1 MKQIDA
7 FLDIYKYIYM
17 YKKIVVI
24 IIIIVITSTCNEIN
38 FTRIAD
44 SSQYLP
50 NSWWMADAQMS
61 ALKFFM
67 VANLRYQLSYL
78 Y

>member
-24 IIIIVITSTCNEIN
+24 IIILVITSPCNEIN
-38 FTRIAD
+38 FTKIAD
-44 SSQYLP
+44 SSLYLP
-50 NSWWMADAQMS
+50 HIWWMADAQNVS
-61 ALKFFM
+61 FEI
-67 VANLRYQLSYL
+67 L
-78 Y
+78 YGS

>member
-7 FLDIYKYIYM
+7 FLDTYKYIYM

-24 IIIIVITSTCNEIN
+24 IIIIIIIIITSTCNEIN

-44 SSQYLP
+44 SSLYLP
-50 NSWWMADAQMS
+50 HI
-61 ALKFFM
+61 
-67 VANLRYQLSYL
+67 
-78 Y
+78 

>member
-7 FLDIYKYIYM
+7 FLDTYKYIYM

-24 IIIIVITSTCNEIN
+24 IIIIIIIIITSTCNEIN

-44 SSQYLP
+44 SSLYLP
-50 NSWWMADAQMS
+50 HIWWMADAQNVS
-61 ALKFFM
+61 FEI
-67 VANLRYQLSYL
+67 L
-78 Y
+78 YGS

>member
-7 FLDIYKYIYM
+7 FLDTYKYIYM
-17 YKKIVVI
+17 YKKIVVIIIIII

-44 SSQYLP
+44 SSLYLP
-50 NSWWMADAQMS
+50 HI
-61 ALKFFM
+61 
-67 VANLRYQLSYL
+67 
-78 Y
+78 

>member
-38 FTRIAD
+38 FHEWLMRKT
-44 SSQYLP
+44 
-50 NSWWMADAQMS
+50 S

>member
-24 IIIIVITSTCNEIN
+24 IIIIVITSTRNEIN

-44 SSQYLP
+44 SS
-50 NSWWMADAQMS
+50 
-61 ALKFFM
+61 
-67 VANLRYQLSYL
+67 L
-78 Y
+78 YFPHI

>member
-17 YKKIVVI
+17 YKKIVI
-24 IIIIVITSTCNEIN
+24 IIIILVITSTCNEIN

-44 SSQYLP
+44 SSLYLP
-50 NSWWMADAQMS
+50 HI
-61 ALKFFM
+61 
-67 VANLRYQLSYL
+67 
-78 Y
+78 

>member
-44 SSQYLP
+44 SSLYLP
-50 NSWWMADAQMS
+50 HIWWMADAQNVS
-61 ALKFFM
+61 FEI
-67 VANLRYQLSYL
+67 L
-78 Y
+78 YGS

>member
-7 FLDIYKYIYM
+7 FLDTYKYIYM
-17 YKKIVVI
+17 YKKIVVIIIIIII

-44 SSQYLP
+44 SSLYLP
-50 NSWWMADAQMS
+50 HI
-61 ALKFFM
+61 
-67 VANLRYQLSYL
+67 
-78 Y
+78 

>member
-44 SSQYLP
+44 SSLYLP
-50 NSWWMADAQMS
+50 HIWWMADAQNIS
-61 ALKFFM
+61 FEI
-67 VANLRYQLSYL
+67 L
-78 Y
+78 YGS

>member
-24 IIIIVITSTCNEIN
+24 LIIIIVITSTCNEIN

-44 SSQYLP
+44 SSLYLP
-50 NSWWMADAQMS
+50 HI
-61 ALKFFM
+61 
-67 VANLRYQLSYL
+67 
-78 Y
+78 

>member
-24 IIIIVITSTCNEIN
+24 IIIIVITSTGNEIN

-44 SSQYLP
+44 SSLYLP
-50 NSWWMADAQMS
+50 HI
-61 ALKFFM
+61 
-67 VANLRYQLSYL
+67 
-78 Y
+78 

>member
-44 SSQYLP
+44 SS
-50 NSWWMADAQMS
+50 
-61 ALKFFM
+61 
-67 VANLRYQLSYL
+67 L
-78 Y
+78 YFPHI

>member
-38 FTRIAD
+38 FARIAD
-44 SSQYLP
+44 SSLYLP
-50 NSWWMADAQMS
+50 HIWWMADAQNVS
-61 ALKFFM
+61 FEI
-67 VANLRYQLSYL
+67 L
-78 Y
+78 YGS

>member
-7 FLDIYKYIYM
+7 FLDIYIYM

-24 IIIIVITSTCNEIN
+24 IIILVITSTCNEIN

-44 SSQYLP
+44 SSLYLP
-50 NSWWMADAQMS
+50 HI
-61 ALKFFM
+61 
-67 VANLRYQLSYL
+67 
-78 Y
+78 